1 MMKKNTLLFLI
12 ILIWVLGLGGCGL
25 YYAMTKIIPARQY
38 AQAEELF
45 ENQEFDEAAALFEKL
60 GVYEDAADRALQVY
74 YEKGLWLRR
83 KTRYDDAIEVF
94 RSLGDYQG
102 SYALDAASQIHE
114 TELIVVQN
122 TIDSG
127 KYVAAL
133 DMLEDMD
140 PYASK
145 IFTNTMQGY
154 STDDLWAQAVTNRA
168 GILESIGKLDNA
180 ASELL
185 KVTESAKGERKD
197 ITDDTLGKADR
208 LLKDVYYR
216 KASNALLVSDFGTA
230 AEFFDKAGNY
240 KDAAM
245 QRATLDGVFDFVYEA
260 PYADGSGN
268 ISQIATS
275 YLWIHTRLVAGSEY
289 AELVMEEDF
298 ATGDPNPL
306 YFGAGVRTYTQTAQ
320 ENEFIFTFSY
330 KGSAGDSEQDRETN
344 LVAAFT
350 PDYQLI
356 NTKKIFADT
365 LEDIEYPSSRNWQIV
380 TDEKTAEMVKEGFRR
395 KTRINLARKGY
406 PAFADETD
414 DAAIS
419 HYCCEENCTNVGT
432 VTVTEAG
439 SRKYYCKEH
448 EK

>member
-1 MMKKNTLLFLI
+1 MKKNTLLFLI
-12 ILIWVLGLGGCGL
+12 ILLWVLGLGSCGL

-45 ENQEFDEAAALFEKL
+45 ENQEFDEAAAMFEHL
-60 GVYEDAADRALQVY
+60 GDYEDAAARVPQVY

-83 KTRYDDAIEVF
+83 NARYDEAMDVF
-94 RSLGDYQG
+94 RELGDYQG
-102 SYALDAASQIHE
+102 SYALDAKAQIHE

-127 KYVAAL
+127 KYAAAL
-133 DMLEDMD
+133 TMLEDME
-140 PYASK
+140 PYASA
-145 IFTNTMQGY
+145 IFTNTMQGC
-154 STDDLWAQAVTNRA
+154 STDDLWAQAVTDRA

-185 KVTESAKGERKD
+185 KITEEAGTERTN
-197 ITDDTLGKADR
+197 ITDDTLSEADR

-216 KASNALLVSDFGTA
+216 KASNALLVSDFETA
-230 AEFFDKAGNY
+230 ADYFDMAGNY
-240 KDAAM
+240 KDAVM
-245 QRATLDGVFDFVYEA
+245 QRATLDSVFDFVYEA

-268 ISQIATS
+268 VSQIATS

-289 AELVMEEDF
+289 AELIMEEDF
-298 ATGDPNPL
+298 ATGKPDPL

-330 KGSAGDSEQDRETN
+330 KGSAGESEQDRETN
-344 LVAAFT
+344 LIAAFT

-380 TDEKTAEMVKEGFRR
+380 TDEETAELVKEGFRR

-432 VTVTEAG
+432 VMVTDAG
-439 SRKYYCKEH
+439 SRKYYCEEH
-448 EK
+448 KK